1 MLAAGHRRQQTGTT
15 LPAVPEKIVL
25 RLDSRTPPPPPHLRV
40 LLGTPVVPDLLTI
53 DAGDD
58 GLRLGEYVAVPTG
71 QAVTAQGE
79 TADLYL
85 LRLRTDDSAAS

>member
-1 MLAAGHRRQQTGTT
+1 M
-15 LPAVPEKIVL
+15 PEKIVL

-53 DAGDD
+53 DAGDE

-71 QAVTAQGE
+71 QAVTAHGE

-85 LRLRTDDSAAS
+85 LRLSADAVSS